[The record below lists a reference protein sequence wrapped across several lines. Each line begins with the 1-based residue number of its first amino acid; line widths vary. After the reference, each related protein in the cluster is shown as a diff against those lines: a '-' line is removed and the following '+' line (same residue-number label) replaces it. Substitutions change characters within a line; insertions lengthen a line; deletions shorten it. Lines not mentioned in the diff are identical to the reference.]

1 MVDRKEKLVS
11 VIVPVHNAEK
21 YLEEAVES
29 VRKQTYTDWELIL
42 VENGSAD
49 QSLELCL
56 VYEKR
61 DPRIRTICESVRGIA
76 AARNCGMQEARGT
89 RLMFLDS
96 DDYLADP
103 KTIERLVCA
112 MDKEDAD
119 IVVCNYARLWGGKIL
134 PAMDCRILQESG
146 FRDSFQPEYFPMSGE
161 NYTAE
166 NFWNSTNSGSGT
178 MYMQKIRCSVCSAM

>member
-1 MVDRKEKLVS
+1 MS
-11 VIVPVHNAEK
+11 G
-21 YLEEAVES
+21 
-29 VRKQTYTDWELIL
+29 KQTYTDWELIL
-42 VENGSAD
+42 WKWFAD

-119 IVVCNYARLWGGKIL
+119 IVVCNYARLWGGRFFRRWTAGSYRNGSL
-134 PAMDCRILQESG
+134 EVQNSG
-146 FRDSFQPEYFPMSGE
+146 FRDSFQPECFPMSGE
-161 NYTAE
+161 NYIAE

>member
-1 MVDRKEKLVS
+1 MVDRKENLVS

-49 QSLELCL
+49 QSLERCL

-119 IVVCNYARLWGGKIL
+119 IVVCNYARLWGG
-134 PAMDCRILQESG
+134 
-146 FRDSFQPEYFPMSGE
+146 
-161 NYTAE
+161 
-166 NFWNSTNSGSGT
+166 
-178 MYMQKIRCSVCSAM
+178 

>member
-1 MVDRKEKLVS
+1 MKKDLDPKIS
-11 VIVPVHNAEK
+11 IIIPVHNAEK

-49 QSLELCL
+49 QSLERCL

-96 DDYLADP
+96 DDYLPDASVMQRYVRMAEQ
-103 KTIERLVCA
+103 T
-112 MDKEDAD
+112 DAD
-119 IVVCNYARLWGGKIL
+119 IVVANYARLWNGKML
-134 PAMDCRILQESG
+134 PAVSHES
-146 FRDSFQPEYFPMSGE
+146 FSRYHRDSQEFQFRGFFS
-161 NYTAE
+161 A
-166 NFWNSTNSGSGT
+166 GT
-178 MYMQKIRCSVCSAM
+178 LS